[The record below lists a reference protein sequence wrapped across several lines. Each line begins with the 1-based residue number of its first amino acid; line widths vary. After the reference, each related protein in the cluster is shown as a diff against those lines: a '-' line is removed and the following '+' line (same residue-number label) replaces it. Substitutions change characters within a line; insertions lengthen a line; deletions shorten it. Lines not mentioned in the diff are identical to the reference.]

1 MTMTIISICS
11 PSYDYLELADEAN
24 NVQLS
29 CALTLSCKRTTIT
42 LYPIGRPV
50 RATITLY
57 PIGRPV
63 RATITLYPI
72 GRPVRAT
79 ITLYPIGGLLELLL
93 HCIL

>member
-1 MTMTIISICS
+1 MVTAIVAMVTAS
-11 PSYDYLELADEAN
+11 
-24 NVQLS
+24 
-29 CALTLSCKRTTIT
+29 T

-63 RATITLYPI
+63 RATITLYLI

-79 ITLYPIGGLLELLL
+79 ITPYPIGRPVSYRCYRRLYCLMKFS
-93 HCIL
+93 CI

>member
-1 MTMTIISICS
+1 MQNHPCTNICQGLLN
-11 PSYDYLELADEAN
+11 DFRLHQDIYLRKTTENLVGA
-24 NVQLS
+24 
-29 CALTLSCKRTTIT
+29 TIT

-79 ITLYPIGGLLELLL
+79 ITLYPKGRPVS
-93 HCIL
+93 

>member
-1 MTMTIISICS
+1 M
-11 PSYDYLELADEAN
+11 
-24 NVQLS
+24 
-29 CALTLSCKRTTIT
+29 
-42 LYPIGRPV
+42 YPIGRPV

-79 ITLYPIGGLLELLL
+79 ITLYPIGRQPVGDMEGIYERIMDTYNQLVGIIYTAVRL
-93 HCIL
+93 HT

>member
-1 MTMTIISICS
+1 MHTIKEYNFFGMDSMDYPDGI
-11 PSYDYLELADEAN
+11 PSRLYVVN
-24 NVQLS
+24 
-29 CALTLSCKRTTIT
+29 T

-79 ITLYPIGGLLELLL
+79 ITLYPRET
-93 HCIL
+93 C